1 MNPEDLQLIDTAL
14 GWLAK
19 RRVEFDGTDGV
30 RLPSAQHL
38 RPSQAQQLKN
48 AIYDCTRCFHS
59 DEVWGEPYHVKMI
72 ENAFVNLRN
81 TLVEISGIKEVTL

>member
-14 GWLAK
+14 ELLVT
-19 RRVEFDGTDGV
+19 RRLEFDG
-30 RLPSAQHL
+30 
-38 RPSQAQQLKN
+38 SQAQQLKS
-48 AIYDCTRCFHS
+48 AIYRCTRCFHS

-72 ENAFVNLRN
+72 DNAFVNLRN